1 MQYLLT
7 QEERNN
13 LVPLVDLDK
22 AKLALE
28 EARKQI
34 LKSSNFTCWHEPE
47 SNPDYDLCDD
57 CPCSSIGEGK
67 DYKTWE
73 LVCGL
78 SKNYSQ

>member
-1 MQYLLT
+1 MQYILT

-13 LVPLVDLDK
+13 LVPLVSLENAK
-22 AKLALE
+22 AALE
-28 EARKQI
+28 EARKAI
-34 LKSSNFTCWHEPE
+34 LEATNFTCWHSPE
-47 SNPDYDLCDD
+47 SNSEWDMCDD

>member
-1 MQYLLT
+1 MQYILT

-13 LVPLVDLDK
+13 LVPLAQLDG
-22 AKLALE
+22 AMVALE

-34 LKSSNFTCWHEPE
+34 LKSANFTCWHAPNA
-47 SNPDYDLCDD
+47 NPDYDLCDD
-57 CPCSSIGEGK
+57 CPCSSIEDGK

>member
-1 MQYLLT
+1 MQYILT

-13 LVPLVDLDK
+13 LVPLANLDNAK
-22 AKLALE
+22 AALE

-34 LKSSNFTCWHEPE
+34 LKSANFTCWHDPE
-47 SNPDYDLCDD
+47 SNSDYDMCDD
-57 CPCSSIGEGK
+57 CPCSSIGDGK